1 MNIIYWAST
10 ILVSV
15 LLAWSAF
22 AYFFHEA
29 TLIGVRDLGI
39 PDYLRIQFAIFNIV
53 AIILLLFPTIP
64 IQIKE
69 WGYAFAAFFLITAIV
84 AHAAHN
90 DPFYFS
96 IINIFFI
103 GLLIVSNIYLHKI
116 HNL

>member
-1 MNIIYWAST
+1 MNVIYWAST

-22 AYFFHEA
+22 AYFFHPS
-29 TLIGVRDLGI
+29 TIIGVRDLGT

-53 AIILLLFPTIP
+53 AIMLLLFPTIP
-64 IQIKE
+64 MHIKE
-69 WGYAFAAFFLITAIV
+69 WGYAISGFFLITAIV

-90 DPFYFS
+90 DPFYFL
-96 IINIFFI
+96 IINLFFI

-116 HNL
+116 HNP